1 MQKHL
6 NFNKKIPL
14 TPSHLERWLLH
25 WNTAL
30 SENFLEKNTESVKER
45 ATIIDRLILFKI
57 SQQSSKPY

>member
-45 ATIIDRLILFKI
+45 ATIIGRLNTL
-57 SQQSSKPY
+57 